1 MSQSIGNSRR
11 IAKNTIFLYMRML
24 LVMGV
29 GLYTSR
35 VVLDKLG
42 VVDYGLFN
50 TVGGV
55 VGMLTFLSATL
66 STSTSRF
73 LTYAL
78 GAGDSGRLSYTFCT
92 AFYSHLLLALL
103 VAILMET
110 GGLWFVCHKLVIP
123 PERMYA
129 VLWVFHISVFTTFV
143 AITQVPYTSVIIAHE
158 NMNVYAYL
166 GIFEAVAKLVIVY
179 LLVISTSDRLIL
191 YAILIGVVQL
201 LVAIFYWSYCIRHYH
216 ESFLFRRFDRSIFHQ
231 MVSFSSQSLI
241 ANVSQ
246 ILSNQGIIVLIN
258 LFFQPAIVAAQAIG
272 NQIAGALM
280 QFVSNL
286 QTAINPQII
295 KYYAA
300 GDYADFRKLT
310 LNSSIYVHELLL
322 LLALPA
328 MVVMEPLLGLWLV
341 DVPPY
346 AVVFTQFILLKQIF
360 NVYSS
365 TLYVPMI
372 ASGKLMSNSMAAV
385 WMGIGMFAF
394 LYLLLKLGCGVM
406 WVQYICVIQTIIF
419 SYIVK
424 PYILCREIG
433 FTWGEIL
440 ANFLQCLKVS
450 LLPVAVSVACY
461 MLVDIHHIVF
471 MLLTCVAICTS
482 VCVSAYITLDKA
494 MRSKLKAFI
503 VSRIMTFK

>member
-1 MSQSIGNSRR
+1 
-11 IAKNTIFLYMRML
+11 
-24 LVMGV
+24 
-29 GLYTSR
+29 
-35 VVLDKLG
+35 
-42 VVDYGLFN
+42 
-50 TVGGV
+50 
-55 VGMLTFLSATL
+55 
-66 STSTSRF
+66 
-73 LTYAL
+73 
-78 GAGDSGRLSYTFCT
+78 
-92 AFYSHLLLALL
+92 
-103 VAILMET
+103 
-110 GGLWFVCHKLVIP
+110 
-123 PERMYA
+123 
-129 VLWVFHISVFTTFV
+129 
-143 AITQVPYTSVIIAHE
+143 
-158 NMNVYAYL
+158 
-166 GIFEAVAKLVIVY
+166 
-179 LLVISTSDRLIL
+179 
-191 YAILIGVVQL
+191 
-201 LVAIFYWSYCIRHYH
+201 
-216 ESFLFRRFDRSIFHQ
+216 
-231 MVSFSSQSLI
+231 
-241 ANVSQ
+241 
-246 ILSNQGIIVLIN
+246 
-258 LFFQPAIVAAQAIG
+258 
-272 NQIAGALM
+272 M

-372 ASGKLMSNSMAAV
+372 ASGKLKSNSMAAV